1 MLIFSHEHWFTLISM
16 NLSFQ
21 SAVSN
26 LRAVLTFR
34 ASWLSLFPTKIL
46 LKFKG
51 KLFNH
56 SP

>member
-34 ASWLSLFPTKIL
+34 ALWLSLFPTKIL